1 MPAHFVLLN
10 HDQRYNAS
18 ARLSYTYKG
27 TTVYADM
34 LYGDGLRSG
43 FANPDQVPSYYTF
56 NIGFTHSIA
65 LPKFGGLQLRF
76 DIVNLFDKGYQL
88 RTGSGIGVFAPQYG
102 ARRGFFGGVAW
113 IF

>member
-1 MPAHFVLLN
+1 MLFVFLD
-10 HDQRYNAS
+10 HDQRSTAS
-18 ARLSYTYKG
+18 AGVSYTYKG

-43 FANPDQVPSYYTF
+43 FANTNQVPSYYTF
-56 NIGFTHSIA
+56 NVGFTHSIA

-76 DIVNLFDKGYQL
+76 DIVNPFDKGCQL
-88 RTGSGIGVFAPQYG
+88 CAGSGIGVFAPQYG
-102 ARRGFFGGVAW
+102 ARRGFFGGLSW